1 MTTWRALSRTIS
13 LRQAAAIVFAL
24 SAVLP
29 LLVFLFL
36 LNRFDLLR
44 ETEVQAG
51 LFLALLIAV
60 LGFAVFRQMVR
71 RMSALAQ
78 AVGAPPQAE
87 PTTPADGNDMSML
100 PGLGAVA
107 EVVQIRQAFNGML
120 GDLRSATD
128 RLEDLAFKLTTLNEM
143 VELAARIPK
152 MQDLLT
158 LVLERTMRT
167 VGATAGSIMLFDRER
182 QTLRIAAARG
192 LSASAVADVEVK
204 VGEEI
209 AGTAA
214 LVGAPIVVGDIGTDP
229 RFVNTDKRKYGSG
242 AVLSTPVRLGDR
254 VIGVINLAKEPS
266 GPARR
271 SEMQPFSP
279 TDLQFLQ
286 GLMTYVAYAMDNA
299 RLLEETR
306 QSNQRLKEVIEELK
320 AAQEQL
326 VRGETLRALSV
337 LVSGVTHHF
346 NNLLAVV
353 QGRIQYL
360 LRRGQAPEIQRS
372 LEIAERAALD
382 AAEVVRQ
389 VRDFSQ
395 EQPVSDA
402 VSVDLNEVARE
413 VIELTRPHWQDEAQL
428 RGIQIQTAVEAGEIP
443 PVTGDAASLREVFM
457 SLLLNAID
465 ALPHGGQ
472 ITVRTWASS
481 QGVRF
486 SVADTGVGMSEEVR
500 RRALEPFYTTKG
512 PNSMGLGLSVTYGII
527 QRHGGDLTIDSA
539 HRGTTIR
546 VYLPMDPA
554 VSERWASQLPG
565 AIIPPAEPAPRP

>member
-1 MTTWRALSRTIS
+1 MTIS

-36 LNRFDLLR
+36 LDRFDLLR

-60 LGFAVFRQMVR
+60 LGFAVFRQMVCR
-71 RMSALAQ
+71 ISALAQ

-87 PTTPADGNDMSML
+87 PTTPADGNGMSVL

-107 EVVQIRQAFNGML
+107 EVVQIRQVFNGML

-167 VGATAGSIMLFDRER
+167 VGATAGSIMLLDRER

-192 LSASAVADVEVK
+192 LSASAVTDVEVK

-209 AGTAA
+209 AGTVGQ
-214 LVGAPIVVGDIGTDP
+214 VGAQILVGDIGTDP
-229 RFVNTDKRKYGSG
+229 RFANTDKRKYGIG

-266 GPARR
+266 GPVRR
-271 SEMQPFSP
+271 GEVQPFSP

-286 GLMTYVAYAMDNA
+286 ALMTYAAYAMDNA

-413 VIELTRPHWQDEAQL
+413 ALELTRPHWQDEAQL

-443 PVTGDAASLREVFM
+443 PVTGDAASLREVFV

-472 ITVRTWASS
+472 ITVRTRASA

-512 PNSMGLGLSVTYGII
+512 PDRMGLGLSVTYGII

-539 HRGTTIR
+539 EHRGTTIR

-554 VSERWASQLPG
+554 VSEHLTSQLPG
-565 AIIPPAEPAPRP
+565 AIIPPAEPVPPP